1 MRRKG
6 KRNGKRENRRK
17 KKRKKENEGYYG
29 YFTLLPTLHS

>member
-1 MRRKG
+1 MEKG
-6 KRNGKRENRRK
+6 KIEEK